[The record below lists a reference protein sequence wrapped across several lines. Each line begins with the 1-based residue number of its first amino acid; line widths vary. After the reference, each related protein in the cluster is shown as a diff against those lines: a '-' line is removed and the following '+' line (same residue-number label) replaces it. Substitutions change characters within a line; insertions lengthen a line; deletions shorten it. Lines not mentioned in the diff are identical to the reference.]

1 MATLKNTTINS
12 TGYIALPSGTTAQR
26 PASPV
31 TGMMRFNTTFS
42 RNEFYNG
49 TTWVVQGYNFPYLY
63 YNENARAD
71 LYTANWSNTTTYSM
85 YQFGGLGY
93 ATAHGWNGTA
103 TTYTL
108 SLTNLPP
115 HQTIRYRVYFHMVNS
130 LDGETNYLDVSNGAG
145 VATRI
150 MTFTKVFSSNG
161 PSVSYLAPGA
171 ATSWSGPQTY
181 SYAPWSPGTTQ
192 YNGYSIIDSGYYAHN
207 LTTFTAD
214 NRLGADQDAT
224 DEAEYLTN
232 VEVWLGV

>member
-12 TGYIALPSGTTAQR
+12 TGYIALPAGTTAQR

-49 TTWVVQGYNFPYLY
+49 TTWVVQGYNFPYQY

-93 ATAHGWNGTA
+93 ATAHGWNGAA

-108 SLTNLPP
+108 TLNNLPP

-130 LDGETNYLDVSNGAG
+130 LDNETNYIDVSNASG

-150 MTFTKVFSSNG
+150 MTFTKQYNAN

-171 ATSWSGPQTY
+171 STSFSGNQPY
-181 SYAPWSPGTTQ
+181 SYAPWEPGIAQ
-192 YNGYSIIDSGYYAHN
+192 INGYSIIDTGYYAHN

-214 NRLGADQDAT
+214 NRLGADQPAA

>member
-31 TGMMRFNTTFS
+31 AGMMRFNTTFS

-49 TTWVVQGYNFPYLY
+49 TTWVVQGYNFPYRY

-93 ATAHGWNGTA
+93 ATAHGWNGVA

-130 LDGETNYLDVSNGAG
+130 LDGETNYLDVSNASG

-150 MTFTKVFSSNG
+150 MTFTKVYNTN

-171 ATSWSGPQTY
+171 STSFSGNQSY
-181 SYAPWSPGTTQ
+181 SYAPWEPTIPQ
-192 YNGYSIIDSGYYAHN
+192 INGYSIIDTGYYPHN

-214 NRLGADQDAT
+214 NRLGADQVAA

>member
-1 MATLKNTTINS
+1 MATLKNTTINT
-12 TGYIALPSGTTAQR
+12 TGYITLPAGTTAQR

-31 TGMMRFNTTFS
+31 AGMMRFNTTFS

-49 TTWVVQGYNFPYLY
+49 TTWIVQGYNFPYLY

-93 ATAHGWNGTA
+93 ATAHGWNGVA

-115 HQTIRYRVYFHMVNS
+115 HHTIRYRVYFHMVNS
-130 LDGETNYLDVSNGAG
+130 LDGETNYVDVSNGAG

-150 MTFTKVFSSNG
+150 MTFTKTYNTV

-171 ATSWSGPQTY
+171 ATSWSGPQVY
-181 SYAPWSPGTTQ
+181 SYAPWEPGIAQ
-192 YNGYSIIDSGYYAHN
+192 SNGYSIIDSGYYAHN

-214 NRLGADQDAT
+214 NRLGADQAAA